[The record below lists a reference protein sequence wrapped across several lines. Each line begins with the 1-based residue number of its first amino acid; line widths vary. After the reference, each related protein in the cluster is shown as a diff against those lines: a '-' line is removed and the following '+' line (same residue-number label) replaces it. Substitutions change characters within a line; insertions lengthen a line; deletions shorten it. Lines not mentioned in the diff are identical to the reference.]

1 MRVERESEKD
11 SDRAPLRVSLS
22 RVDSATHVSGP
33 KGSRS
38 TGTRR
43 GRRRDP
49 GPVGRVGCRGGLV
62 PTWVPSCRSSVRRS
76 RAYAIRETGGLP
88 APRDCKG
95 LVRGGRSGVM
105 YVLYVRVS
113 LLFGALP
120 PVAIDDQRRNRLGIA
135 DYVRAWHS
143 RAGEWARDLARSQ
156 CDLLSHSLRTRVSLS
171 VTRPRNLS
179 VTLSGSAA
187 PTALCEDCAVRSLY
201 PAA

>member
-1 MRVERESEKD
+1 MPLTRPVRKD
-11 SDRAPLRVSLS
+11 GDAPGAATGSGTGRASRVS
-22 RVDSATHVSGP
+22 RRSGP
-33 KGSRS
+33 
-38 TGTRR
+38 
-43 GRRRDP
+43 DM
-49 GPVGRVGCRGGLV
+49 GPEF
-62 PTWVPSCRSSVRRS
+62 CRSSVRRS
-76 RAYAIRETGGLP
+76 RAHTSYAIRETGGLP

-95 LVRGGRSGVM
+95 LVRVGRSGVM

-135 DYVRAWHS
+135 DYVRAWHRPG
-143 RAGEWARDLARSQ
+143 RASERGILRDLNAIS
-156 CDLLSHSLRTRVSLS
+156 SRTRVGLS

>member
-1 MRVERESEKD
+1 M
-11 SDRAPLRVSLS
+11 
-22 RVDSATHVSGP
+22 DSATHASGP
-33 KGSRS
+33 KG
-38 TGTRR
+38 R
-43 GRRRDP
+43 GRAGGGDGIRDRSGESGVAAVWSRHYP
-49 GPVGRVGCRGGLV
+49 DMGT
-62 PTWVPSCRSSVRRS
+62 TWVPSFAARVSGEAPCTYLIRH
-76 RAYAIRETGGLP
+76 IRETGGLP

-95 LVRGGRSGVM
+95 LVRVGRSGVM

-143 RAGEWARDLARSQ
+143 RAGECGRGILRDLNAIS
-156 CDLLSHSLRTRVSLS
+156 SRTRVGLS